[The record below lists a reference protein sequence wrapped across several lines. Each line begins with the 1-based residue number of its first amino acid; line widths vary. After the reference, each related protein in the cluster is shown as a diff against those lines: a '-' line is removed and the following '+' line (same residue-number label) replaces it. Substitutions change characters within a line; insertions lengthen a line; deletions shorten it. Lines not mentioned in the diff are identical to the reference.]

1 MYDMTILFA
10 IGYHSLRFSHPLL
23 CRHSN
28 SPIKTEQH
36 AEQQK
41 EKKRERKKEKFKQA
55 FKGERAYYNKTH
67 TAIQKK
73 AF

>member
-1 MYDMTILFA
+1 MTILFA
-10 IGYHSLRFSHPLL
+10 TGYHCHCFSHPLL

-28 SPIKTEQH
+28 SPIKTEKC

-41 EKKRERKKEKFKQA
+41 GKKKRKKKEKFKQA
-55 FKGERAYYNKTH
+55 FKGECGYYKITH
-67 TAIQKK
+67 TAIHKK